1 MNDRN
6 DLPNALRPLFH
17 HYLSKIKV
25 QNVLL
30 EENCP
35 NNKKKLKKVTIMVD
49 GCKINTKK
57 NKMSIKSFNQF
68 EKFIRKV
75 KIFKK
80 NLYYVILSH
89 AIVQKANHTEFI

>member
-57 NKMSIKSFNQF
+57 
-68 EKFIRKV
+68 
-75 KIFKK
+75 KK
-80 NLYYVILSH
+80 KQNVD
-89 AIVQKANHTEFI
+89 